1 MNMSASLWTSTS
13 TYTRKVMLGSSLET
27 IVSGREVNLY
37 MTKLAKKIS
46 RYFMSEVVV
55 ANPPSNDLKAE
66 E

>member
-1 MNMSASLWTSTS
+1 MDFYIDLHEESD
-13 TYTRKVMLGSSLET
+13 VGSSLET
-27 IVSGREVNLY
+27 IVSGREINLY